1 VHDFDVKDEVWTDKK
16 HMMISDFDLEREIG
30 KIKARQNT
38 LKENMEEFAELTEK
52 NKRLDWHLMK
62 ANDLIIRAKERQLNT
77 YSSIGTDLLSTKKLS
92 K

>member
-1 VHDFDVKDEVWTDKK
+1 
-16 HMMISDFDLEREIG
+16 MMISDFDLEREIG

-62 ANDLIIRAKERQLNT
+62 ANDLIVNAKERQLNR
-77 YSSIGTDLLSTKKLS
+77 YSSLESDLISTKKLS